1 MSIVL
6 IVDDQLDMAE
16 LMQEMVSFAG
26 FDSEIAYSGEEALA
40 LARQRRPD
48 LVLSDV
54 TMPEMDGWTLFT
66 RLKDFLESPVLFMT
80 THNTAD
86 YRAKAHKLGAAGL
99 VGKNISPY
107 ELARRLQTLMSAH
120 SGS

>member
-16 LMQEMVSFAG
+16 LMQEMVTFAG
-26 FDSEIAYSGEEALA
+26 FESEIAYSGEEALA
-40 LARQRRPD
+40 LARLRKPA

-54 TMPEMDGWTLFT
+54 TMPEMDGWTLFA
-66 RLKDFLESPVLFMT
+66 RLRDFLESPVLFMT

-86 YRAKAHKLGAAGL
+86 YRAKAQQLGAAGL

-107 ELARRLQTLMSAH
+107 ELAGRLRTLLS
-120 SGS
+120 